1 MLQHFTTEIGHT
13 FSSPVVFMT
22 ELGET
27 TRFAA
32 QYTEY
37 DMPTFG
43 DWCSGTAVI
52 DVEALEVVDSE
63 VSIDK
68 DNPDDLK
75 ALEVAERIIEAY
87 KAQEDDYRDDS
98 EWFELCEIAEKV
110 SKRED
115 MLAFGVHDQYDFYK
129 VDEDLTTARFILI
142 HKSHDYHGREFCA
155 KANSHAYMICDV
167 PASRVEQ
174 WINDGWGD
182 ITDFDFVSEAEF
194 PVYGVVFQNV
204 DRYGDS
210 SPTEQELEGI
220 L

>member
-1 MLQHFTTEIGHT
+1 MQDFNTTRTSNLVDSKVYMLD
-13 FSSPVVFMT
+13 M
-22 ELGET
+22 GET

-115 MLAFGVHDQYDFYK
+115 MLAFGVHADYGFYK
-129 VDEDLTTARFILI
+129 VDDSLTTARFILI

-167 PASRVEQ
+167 PTSRVEQ

-182 ITDFDFVSEAEF
+182 LTNFDFVSEAEES
-194 PVYGVVFQNV
+194 VYGVVFDNLDQ
-204 DRYGDS
+204 YGES
-210 SPTEQELEGI
+210 TPTEQELEGI